1 LPGDFVLEQNHPNPF
16 NPTTTIGYILPGAA
30 NVRLTIYDLLGRV
43 VAEPVAGFQEG
54 GYHAVAWDASGLS
67 SGVYYY
73 RLEASGDRDAPAR
86 RVFTKT
92 MYLLR

>member
-1 LPGDFVLEQNHPNPF
+1 
-16 NPTTTIGYILPGAA
+16 
-30 NVRLTIYDLLGRV
+30 LLGRV